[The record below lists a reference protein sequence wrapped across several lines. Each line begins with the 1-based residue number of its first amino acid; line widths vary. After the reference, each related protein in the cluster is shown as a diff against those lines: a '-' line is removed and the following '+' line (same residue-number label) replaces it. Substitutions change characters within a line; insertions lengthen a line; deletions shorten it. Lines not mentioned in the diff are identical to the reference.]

1 MGLLAVLQTKM
12 GKPLTIHDI
21 FIWLALQNSSID
33 AHNLHTPHLG
43 LCKSKGTAKRKVL
56 HQDCL
61 SDSGKILQGDTLSSL
76 LQEFGQLVLV
86 TITNSAT

>member
-33 AHNLHTPHLG
+33 ALNLHTPHLG
-43 LCKSKGTAKRKVL
+43 LCKSKVQPKERYYIKTVFLILGKSCREI
-56 HQDCL
+56 L
-61 SDSGKILQGDTLSSL
+61 SALCYKNLASWYW
-76 LQEFGQLVLV
+76 
-86 TITNSAT
+86 

>member
-12 GKPLTIHDI
+12 GKPLTIHDM